1 MHRVSYCQW
10 LLFSCL
16 SKVSIRQ
23 QDGGAVICKR
33 GYTEKRSVFNEDRNT
48 RQHCVCV
55 CLKSHTHFG
64 TEKVAT
70 LRCIF
75 SLFGL
80 SFLWDQHQWGSWPL
94 NTPQVYVFV
103 QSWPE
108 IVYNVSVPSSRVAS
122 RGRPL
127 WLLEHSEE
135 LGNETLQSSTL
146 GLAATLTSAS
156 VWRTKERRAIRK
168 KLVGFFLSFKGI
180 RPALFLL
187 LLSFN
192 L

>member
-23 QDGGAVICKR
+23 QDGGAVIYKR
-33 GYTEKRSVFNEDRNT
+33 GHTEKQSVFNEDS
-48 RQHCVCV
+48 QHCVCV
-55 CLKSHTHFG
+55 CLKITHTLVQRR
-64 TEKVAT
+64 VAT
-70 LRCIF
+70 LRCVF

-80 SFLWDQHQWGSWPL
+80 SFLWNQHQWGSWPL

-103 QSWPE
+103 QSLPK

-127 WLLEHSEE
+127 WLLEHFEE
-135 LGNETLQSSTL
+135 LGDETLQSSTT